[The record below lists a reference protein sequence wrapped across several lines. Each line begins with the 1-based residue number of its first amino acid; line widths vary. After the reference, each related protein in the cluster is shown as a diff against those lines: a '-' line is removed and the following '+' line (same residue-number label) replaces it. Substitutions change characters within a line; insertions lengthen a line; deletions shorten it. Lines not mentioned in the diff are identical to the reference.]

1 MPVNERY
8 RAQVD
13 LLIRCLPAVAKVHT
27 FALKGGT
34 AINLF
39 HYDMPRLSVDID
51 LTFLPITDRGTA
63 LAEITEGLA
72 TIGEEIQRTIPQVQI
87 RSIGADA
94 PKLQIAT
101 PQARIKVEPS
111 SISRGT
117 LFPPVERDLCQAA
130 QDEYELFVRVQRL
143 ATGDLYGSKLCAAL
157 DRQHPRDL
165 FDIKQLLDAG
175 EISDN
180 IRQAFVVYL
189 AGHRRPMAE
198 LLSPKRIPI
207 EQLYTHHFA
216 GMAAHAIG
224 LDELEATRE
233 QMFAWVLTA
242 LSENERKF
250 LLSIKQGEPD
260 WSLMPFDHIQQL
272 PAIQWKLHNVR
283 RMSENAHKVA
293 LDRLHTVLDL

>member
-1 MPVNERY
+1 MPANKRY

-13 LLIRCLPAVAKVHT
+13 LLIRCLPVVAKVRT

-39 HYDMPRLSVDID
+39 HHDMPRLSVDID
-51 LTFLPITDRGTA
+51 LTYLPITDRDTA
-63 LAEITEGLA
+63 LIAITEGLE

-87 RSIGADA
+87 RATGTDA

-111 SISRGT
+111 PISRGA

-143 ATGDLYGSKLCAAL
+143 STGDLYGGKLCAAL

-189 AGHRRPMAE
+189 AGHRRPMTE
-198 LLSPKRIPI
+198 FLSPKRVPI

-216 GMAAHAIG
+216 GMTAHAIG

-233 QMFAWVLTA
+233 QLFAWVRTA

-250 LLSIKQGEPD
+250 LLSVKQGKPD
-260 WSLMPFDHIQQL
+260 WGLMPFEHIQQL
-272 PAIQWKLHNVR
+272 PAVQWKLHNVH
-283 RMSENAHKVA
+283 RMSATAHKVA
-293 LDRLHTVLDL
+293 LDRLRHVLGL